1 MAVKQGLQ
9 KLTDSE
15 NKVSKLLKL
24 KKVTDNDIKQLT
36 KTELSRFNEIVNE
49 QMKKATAIKRDEIL
63 KKVEDALSDDTKN
76 DFWEYNNTRIMVAIS
91 SLMKEYGRMP
101 SRSEIAQKADLSR
114 TTIYKHLKE
123 YTTHP
128 LYIEQLQKMRILA
141 TDVISKVYQ
150 SAMTGDLGSQKL
162 YLNVMGFLPNT
173 QIQTQNNFIQVNN
186 TILTQETIRHL
197 NPEQLLIIESIL
209 KTIILQPEAMTS
221 DETKQEAE
229 KQL

>member
-221 DETKQEAE
+221 DETNQETE
-229 KQL
+229 KQ

>member
-15 NKVSKLLKL
+15 NKVSKLFKL

-91 SLMKEYGRMP
+91 SLLSEYGRMP

-221 DETKQEAE
+221 DETNQETE

>member
-91 SLMKEYGRMP
+91 SLLSEYGRMP

-221 DETKQEAE
+221 DETNQETE
-229 KQL
+229 KQ

>member
-15 NKVSKLLKL
+15 NKVSKLFKL

-76 DFWEYNNTRIMVAIS
+76 DFWEYNNTRIMIAIS
-91 SLMKEYGRMP
+91 SLLSEYGRMP

-221 DETKQEAE
+221 DEINQENN
-229 KQL
+229 

>member
-49 QMKKATAIKRDEIL
+49 QMEKATAIKRDEIL

-91 SLMKEYGRMP
+91 SLLSEYGRMP

>member
-15 NKVSKLLKL
+15 NKVSKLFKL

-209 KTIILQPEAMTS
+209 KTIILQPEAMTT
-221 DETKQEAE
+221 DETNQETE
-229 KQL
+229 KQ